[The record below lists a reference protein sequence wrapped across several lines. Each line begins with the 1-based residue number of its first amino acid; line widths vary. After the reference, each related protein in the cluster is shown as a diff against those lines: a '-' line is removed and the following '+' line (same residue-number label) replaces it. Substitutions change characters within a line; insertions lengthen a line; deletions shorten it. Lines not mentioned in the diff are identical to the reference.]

1 MAQLAADARRGTA
14 NRRPILLLGALAI
27 VLLGVG
33 GWASMRLTTASQIQP
48 IGVPVA
54 IPHGQAQV
62 VDIEHVSADQL
73 GASLP
78 DGAHAVRVNVFLT
91 ADQDAPMDITGS
103 SFVIEGAGIDG
114 AIEPSRSVPA
124 RAQVLAGHV
133 AQVSLVFAVPDES
146 TDLVM
151 VLPGDGRVSAEH
163 RDHPGDQH
171 NDG

>member
-1 MAQLAADARRGTA
+1 MAQVAAGARPRTA
-14 NRRPILLLGALAI
+14 NRRPILLLGGLAI

-33 GWASMRLTTASQIQP
+33 GWASMHLTAVSQIHP
-48 IGVPVA
+48 IGVPIA

-62 VDIEHVSADQL
+62 VDIEHVPADQL

-91 ADQDAPMDITGS
+91 ADPNAPMDITGS
-103 SFVIEGAGIDG
+103 SFVIEGEGIDG
-114 AIEPSRSVPA
+114 AIEPSRVVPA
-124 RAQVLAGHV
+124 RVRVQDGDV

-151 VLPGDGRVSAEH
+151 VLPGGERVSAEH
-163 RDHPGDQH
+163 QDHPGDQH